1 MRSEVV
7 KFSLNNS
14 SADSFVEGTL
24 SIPDNPKGVVAFVHG
39 SGSSKSSHRN
49 QLVSEK
55 LNDTNI
61 ASLLF
66 DLLSRE
72 EQESDTQ
79 LEKIKS
85 KIPGTVLNKFNIPLL
100 TARVSMATEWIM
112 NNMLTRR
119 LQIGYFA
126 SSTGG
131 AAALIAA
138 SKYNIRSIV
147 IRSGRT
153 DLVENQLLSQIV
165 SPCLF
170 IVGSEEKTLAKINK
184 ETMKKLRNV
193 KEKELVIIAN
203 ASHLLENEG
212 TIQEVSQVASE
223 WVILNFI

>member
-1 MRSEVV
+1 MIKEPV
-7 KFSLNNS
+7 KFSLNNR
-14 SADSFVEGTL
+14 SANSFIEGNL
-24 SIPDNPKGVVAFVHG
+24 SIPDNPKGVIVFVHG

-55 LNDTNI
+55 LNENSI
-61 ASLLF
+61 ATFLF

-72 EQESDTQ
+72 EQESDIL
-79 LEKIKS
+79 LENIKS
-85 KIPGTVLNKFNIPLL
+85 KIPGAVLNKFNIPLL
-100 TARVSMATEWIM
+100 TARVSMATEWTM
-112 NNMLTRR
+112 NNILTRR

-131 AAALIAA
+131 AAALVAA

-153 DLVENQLLSQIV
+153 DLVENQVLNQIV

-170 IVGSEEKTLAKINK
+170 IVGSKEKTLVKINN
-184 ETMKKLRNV
+184 ETMKKLRNS
-193 KEKELVIIAN
+193 KEKKLVIIAN
-203 ASHLLENEG
+203 ASHLLENEQ
-212 TIQEVSQVASE
+212 TIQEISQVASE

>member
-14 SADSFVEGTL
+14 SADSFIEGTL
-24 SIPDNPKGVVAFVHG
+24 SIPDNPKGVIVFVHG

-61 ASLLF
+61 ATFLF

-72 EQESDTQ
+72 EQKSDTQ
-79 LEKIKS
+79 LENIKS
-85 KIPGTVLNKFNIPLL
+85 KIPGAVLNKFNIPLL

-126 SSTGG
+126 SSSGG

-153 DLVENQLLSQIV
+153 DLVENQFLSQIV

-170 IVGSEEKTLAKINK
+170 IAGSKEKTLVKINK
-184 ETMKKLRNV
+184 ETIKKLRNS
-193 KEKELVIIAN
+193 KDKKLVIIED

-212 TIQEVSQVASE
+212 TIHKVAQVASE
-223 WVILNFI
+223 WIILNFT